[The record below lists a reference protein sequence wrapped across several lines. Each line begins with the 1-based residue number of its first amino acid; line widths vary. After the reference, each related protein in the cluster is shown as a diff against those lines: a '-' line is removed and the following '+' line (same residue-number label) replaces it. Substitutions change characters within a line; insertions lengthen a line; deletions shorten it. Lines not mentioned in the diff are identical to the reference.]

1 MSTKLKSLF
10 IYVLAAAVS
19 FFFGLFILDQVI
31 LPQLTGV
38 GLESEVPVLAG
49 ESREDA
55 AAICQGAN
63 LGLEVHGET
72 YSASIPA
79 GHVLDQDPE
88 QGLVVKQG
96 RSVYVILSKGPEM
109 VGVPHVVGLTSRQA
123 EILIENNFLVVDSVL
138 SAADAKTARGRIVSV
153 IPSPGTFLPKGSM
166 VTLTVSEGAQKVRVP
181 SLIDKSL
188 NEARAILQDAGLSL
202 GEVSF
207 RFNRYLPA
215 GRVIDQHPLERTPVE
230 LGVTVDVV
238 VTNSIQ

>member
-1 MSTKLKSLF
+1 MVNKFKSLL
-10 IYVLAAAVS
+10 IYTLTAAVS

-49 ESREDA
+49 KSREQA

-72 YSASIPA
+72 FSPHVPA

-96 RSVYVILSKGPEM
+96 RSVYVILSKGQEM
-109 VGVPHVVGLTSRQA
+109 VGVPHVIGLTSRQA
-123 EILIENNFLVVDSVL
+123 AILIENNFLVVDSVL
-138 SAADAKTARGRIVSV
+138 AAADARMARGRIVAV
-153 IPSPGTFLPKGSM
+153 TPPPGTPLPKGSL
-166 VTLTVSEGAQKVRVP
+166 VTITVSEGARKVRVP
-181 SLIDKSL
+181 SLIDKSVD
-188 NEARAILQDAGLSL
+188 EARAILQDAGLSL

-207 RFNRYLPA
+207 RYNRYLTA

-230 LGVTVDVV
+230 SGVAVDVV
-238 VTNSIQ
+238 VSSSSQ